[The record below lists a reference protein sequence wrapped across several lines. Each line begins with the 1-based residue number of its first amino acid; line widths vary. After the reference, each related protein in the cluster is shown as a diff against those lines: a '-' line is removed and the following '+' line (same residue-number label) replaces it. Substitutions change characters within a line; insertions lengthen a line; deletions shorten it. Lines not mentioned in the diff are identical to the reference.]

1 MMAKNV
7 ETEALAE
14 LVRLNTVSA
23 NPGSQ
28 IRALQMVRST
38 VGARTGEVTVTE
50 VGGAQPFALLSN
62 DADPRA
68 ERLLFACHVDT
79 VPVPDAS
86 RWQFEPWSGEV
97 ADGRLHGRGT
107 SDMKSGVIS
116 AATAFRHA
124 VESGVPAALL
134 LTSDEEIGSL
144 GAAAAM
150 DSLNELTIGA
160 AIVPEATGNRVVIG
174 HRGALWLQIVAN
186 GKSAHG
192 STPHLGEN
200 AALKLAAAIL
210 RAEKELPLQQDD
222 SLGKESW
229 NLGLLQA
236 GIAPNVVPDRAQ
248 ATIDM
253 RVISDGTHLREWWA
267 NQPEIADVTTRVQL
281 AAVHTDATDPWVQAL
296 PAARLDEPAAYF
308 TDASVFAGSLRP
320 APVVIWGP
328 GTPAVMHADN
338 EYVELSEIDEC
349 IGMYCSVVDSWA
361 EQSAHA
367 RDRAPGGG

>member
-1 MMAKNV
+1 MAKNV

-23 NPGSQ
+23 NPDSQ
-28 IRALQMVRST
+28 IRALQMVQSI
-38 VGARTGEVTVTE
+38 VAGSPGAITVTD
-50 VGGAQPFALLSN
+50 VGGAQPYALLSN

-79 VPVPDAS
+79 VPVPDAG
-86 RWQFEPWSGEV
+86 RWQFEPWSAEI

-107 SDMKSGVIS
+107 SDMKAGVI
-116 AATAFRHA
+116 AAASAFRHA

-144 GAAAAM
+144 GAAAALH
-150 DSLNELTIGA
+150 SLGELRIGA
-160 AIVPEATGNRVVIG
+160 AIVPEATGNRIVTG
-174 HRGALWLQIVAN
+174 HRGALWLQISAS
-186 GKSAHG
+186 GKNAHG

-200 AALKLAAAIL
+200 AALKLAAALL
-210 RAEKELPLQQDD
+210 RAETELPLQQNEA
-222 SLGKESW
+222 LGKESW
-229 NLGLLQA
+229 NLGLLQS

-253 RVISDGTHLREWWA
+253 RVISDGAHLREWWA
-267 NQPEIADVTTRVQL
+267 NQPEIADVATRIQL
-281 AAVHTDATDPWVQAL
+281 AAVHTDTSDPWVQAL
-296 PAARLDEPAAYF
+296 PAPRVDEPAAYF
-308 TDASVFAGSLRP
+308 TDASVFAGSLQP
-320 APVVIWGP
+320 SPVVIWGP

-338 EYVELSEIDEC
+338 EYVEISEIDEC

-361 EQSAHA
+361 DQSAHA
-367 RDRAPGGG
+367 LR

>member
-1 MMAKNV
+1 MAKNV

-23 NPGSQ
+23 NPDSQ
-28 IRALQMVRST
+28 IRALQMVQSM
-38 VGARTGEVTVTE
+38 VGALSGAVTATE

-97 ADGRLHGRGT
+97 SDGRLHGRGT
-107 SDMKSGVIS
+107 SDMKAGVV
-116 AATAFRHA
+116 AAAAAFRHA

-150 DSLNELTIGA
+150 DSLSELKIGA
-160 AIVPEATGNRVVIG
+160 AIVPEATGNRVVTG
-174 HRGALWLQIVAN
+174 HRGALWLQIGAN
-186 GKSAHG
+186 GKNAHG

-200 AALKLAAAIL
+200 AGLKLAAALL
-210 RAEKELPLQQDD
+210 RAEAELPLQQND

-229 NLGLLQA
+229 NMGLLEA
-236 GIAPNVVPDRAQ
+236 GVAPNVVPDRAQ

-253 RVISDGTHLREWWA
+253 RVISDGAHLREWWA
-267 NQPEIADVTTRVQL
+267 NQPEIADVATRIQL
-281 AAVHTDATDPWVQAL
+281 AAVYTDVADPWVQAL
-296 PAARLDEPAAYF
+296 PAQRVNEPAAYF
-308 TDASVFAGSLRP
+308 TDASVFAGSLQP
-320 APVVIWGP
+320 SPVVIWGP

-349 IGMYCSVVDSWA
+349 LGMYRAVVDSWA
-361 EQSAHA
+361 DQSA
-367 RDRAPGGG
+367 RAPR

>member
-1 MMAKNV
+1 MAKNV
-7 ETEALAE
+7 DIEALAE

-23 NPGSQ
+23 NPDSQ
-28 IRALQMVRST
+28 IRALQMVQSMIGGSS
-38 VGARTGEVTVTE
+38 GAVTVTE

-62 DADPRA
+62 DAKPST
-68 ERLLFACHVDT
+68 ERLLFAC
-79 VPVPDAS
+79 
-86 RWQFEPWSGEV
+86 
-97 ADGRLHGRGT
+97 T
-107 SDMKSGVIS
+107 SDMKAGVI
-116 AATAFRHA
+116 AAAAAFRHA

-150 DSLNELTIGA
+150 DSLSELRIGA
-160 AIVPEATGNRVVIG
+160 AIVPEATGNRVVTG
-174 HRGALWLQIVAN
+174 HRGALWLRIGAN
-186 GKSAHG
+186 GKNAHG

-200 AALKLAAAIL
+200 AGLKLAAALL
-210 RAEKELPLQQDD
+210 RAETGLPLQQNE
-222 SLGKESW
+222 SLGKETW

-236 GIAPNVVPDRAQ
+236 GVAPNVVPDRAQ

-253 RVISDGTHLREWWA
+253 RVISDGAHLREWWA
-267 NQPEIADVTTRVQL
+267 SQPEIADVTTRIQL
-281 AAVHTDATDPWVQAL
+281 AAVHTDTADPWVQAL
-296 PAARLDEPAAYF
+296 PAPLLNEPAAYF
-308 TDASVFAGSLRP
+308 TDASVVAGSLQP
-320 APVVIWGP
+320 SPVVIWGP

-367 RDRAPGGG
+367 QR